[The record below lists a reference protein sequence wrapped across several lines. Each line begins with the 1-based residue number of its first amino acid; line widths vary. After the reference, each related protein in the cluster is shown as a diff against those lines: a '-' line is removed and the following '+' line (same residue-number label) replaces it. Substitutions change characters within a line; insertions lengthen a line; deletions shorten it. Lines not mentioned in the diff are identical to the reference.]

1 MHSRIFQVSREPIT
15 EENYI
20 SECRYDDY
28 FVGQNGVDYVVES
41 DNKQDDLN
49 WLRTANKGIEVTEN
63 TIKVTSKKEYFEKSF
78 EEFQE
83 YVEKFNNYN
92 MEDFIDPKNW
102 LDFYRFKDAYDSTD
116 GFKIDDNDEY
126 FGITS
131 LDNFVR
137 NVEEGKVYYIG
148 KTFDYHF

>member
-1 MHSRIFQVSREPIT
+1 MQSRIFQISTEPIT

-20 SECRYDDY
+20 DECRYDNY

-41 DNKQDDLN
+41 DSRADDLK
-49 WLRTANKGIEVTEN
+49 WLKTANKGIEVTEN
-63 TIKVTSKKEYFEKSF
+63 TIKVISKKEYFEKSF

-83 YVEKFNNYN
+83 LLEKLSNYTT
-92 MEDFIDPKNW
+92 EDFIDPKNW
-102 LDFYRFKDAYDSTD
+102 LDFYRLKDAYDNTN
-116 GFKIDDNDEY
+116 GFQIDDNDEY

-137 NVEEGKVYYIG
+137 TVEEGKTYYIG

>member
-1 MHSRIFQVSREPIT
+1 MHSRIFQVSSEPIT

-20 SECRYDDY
+20 SEYRYDDY

-41 DNKQDDLN
+41 DSKQDDLN
-49 WLRTANKGIEVTEN
+49 WLKNTSKGIEVTEN
-63 TIKVTSKKEYFEKSF
+63 TIKVVSKKEYFEKSF

-83 YVEKFNNYN
+83 YLEKLSSYN

-102 LDFYRFKDAYDSTD
+102 LDFYHLKDAYDNTD
-116 GFKIDDNDEY
+116 GFQIDDNDEY

-137 NVEEGKVYYIG
+137 NVEEGKTYYIG

>member
-1 MHSRIFQVSREPIT
+1 MHSRIFQVSENPIT
-15 EENYI
+15 EENSI
-20 SECRYDDY
+20 SEYRYDEY
-28 FVGQNGVDYVVES
+28 LIGQNGIDYVVES
-41 DNKQDDLN
+41 KSRKDDIE
-49 WLRTANKGIEVTEN
+49 WLKNNKGLEITED
-63 TIKVTSKKEYFEKSF
+63 TIKVVSKKEYFEKSF

-83 YVEKFNNYN
+83 YIEKLSNYTA
-92 MEDFIDPKNW
+92 EDFMNPQNW
-102 LDFYRFKDAYDSTD
+102 LDFYRLKEAYDD
-116 GFKIDDNDEY
+116 QNGFKIDDNDEY

>member
-1 MHSRIFQVSREPIT
+1 MHSRIFQVSENPIT
-15 EENYI
+15 EENLI
-20 SECRYDDY
+20 SEYRYDDY

-41 DNKQDDLN
+41 DSRQDDIE
-49 WLRTANKGIEVTEN
+49 WLKHNKGLEITEN
-63 TIKVTSKKEYFEKSF
+63 TIKVVSKKEYFEKSF

-83 YVEKFNNYN
+83 LLEKFKNYS

-102 LDFYRFKDAYDSTD
+102 LDFYHFKDAYDDQS
-116 GFKIDDNDEY
+116 GFQIDDNDEY

-137 NVEEGKVYYIG
+137 NVEEGKTYYIG

>member
-1 MHSRIFQVSREPIT
+1 MHSRIFQVSENPIT

-20 SECRYDDY
+20 SEYRYDEY
-28 FVGQNGVDYVVES
+28 LVGQDGIDYVVES
-41 DNKQDDLN
+41 DSRTEDIE
-49 WLRTANKGIEVTEN
+49 WLKNHKGLEITED
-63 TIKVTSKKEYFEKSF
+63 TIKVVSKKDYFEKSF

-83 YVEKFNNYN
+83 YIEKFSNYTT
-92 MEDFIDPKNW
+92 EDFINPQNW
-102 LDFYRFKDAYDSTD
+102 LDFYRLKDAYDDQD

-137 NVEEGKVYYIG
+137 NVEEGKTYYIG

>member
-1 MHSRIFQVSREPIT
+1 MHSRIFQVSSEPIT

-20 SECRYDDY
+20 SEYRYDEY
-28 FVGQNGVDYVVES
+28 LVGQDGIDYVVES
-41 DNKQDDLN
+41 DSKQDDLN
-49 WLRTANKGIEVTEN
+49 WLKNTSKGIEVTEN

-83 YVEKFNNYN
+83 YVEKLSNYN
-92 MEDFIDPKNW
+92 MEDFINPQNW
-102 LDFYRFKDAYDSTD
+102 LDFYRLKDAYDSEN

-137 NVEEGKVYYIG
+137 NVEEGETYYIG

>member
-1 MHSRIFQVSREPIT
+1 MHSRIFQVSTEPIT

-20 SECRYDDY
+20 SEYRYDEY
-28 FVGQNGVDYVVES
+28 LVGQDGIDYVVES
-41 DNKQDDLN
+41 ESRTDDIE
-49 WLRTANKGIEVTEN
+49 WLKNHKGLEITEN
-63 TIKVTSKKEYFEKSF
+63 TIKVVSKKEYFEKSF

-83 YVEKFNNYN
+83 YVEKFSNYTI
-92 MEDFIDPKNW
+92 EDFMNPQNW
-102 LDFYRFKDAYDSTD
+102 LDFYRLKDAYDD
-116 GFKIDDNDEY
+116 QNGFKIDDNDEY

-137 NVEEGKVYYIG
+137 NVEEGKTYYIG